1 MILLAFPYTRFKF
14 SFLQD
19 NNEKSQL
26 KHGSKTGE
34 TSMEGPSSQK
44 STIQMKKEE
53 PNSIQNANNFTDNE
67 QRFNGFVISSF
78 ESLKVSYNSLDNC
91 TSYSLPQ
98 PKPRRVKES
107 QFDILEIVR
116 QKAEVK
122 AATVSLKTT
131 LVLGVSI
138 IVIFICFMLTSRTL
152 NIIITTFLKGPIP
165 IVTAISNFVK
175 IQDIIKLYWN
185 KYNPFCF
192 LK

>member
-1 MILLAFPYTRFKF
+1 
-14 SFLQD
+14 LQD
-19 NNEKSQL
+19 SNEKSQL

-44 STIQMKKEE
+44 GTIQMKKEE
-53 PNSIQNANNFTDNE
+53 PNSIQNTNNFTDNE
-67 QRFNGFVISSF
+67 ERFNGLVISSL
-78 ESLKVSYNSLDNC
+78 ESLKVSYNSLDDC
-91 TSYSLPQ
+91 VSYSLTQ
-98 PKPRRVKES
+98 PKPRRIKDS
-107 QFDILEIVR
+107 QFDILEMVR

-122 AATVSLKTT
+122 AATVSLKTN

-152 NIIITTFLKGPIP
+152 NIIITTFLKGLIP

-185 KYNPFCF
+185 KFNPFCF